1 MSSPQWYFDRFCLDP
16 DRACLWCGAETVALS
31 PKAFD
36 VLHYLVTH
44 ADRLVSKDELLDAVW
59 PQAAVS
65 EAVVRVTIGALRKA
79 LGDTIQPSR
88 FIATVPRRGYRFLAS
103 VTLVLVA
110 AETSTP
116 WSDPPATVP
125 PVPPSLLV
133 EREAVLQRLW
143 EAWTYARQGQR
154 QVVWVTGEAGIGKT
168 AVVEAFRARVAQAP
182 AVLLAAG
189 QCVEHYGSEEAYL
202 PVLEAL
208 GHLCRGPDGDG
219 LIALLHQHAPT
230 WLVQMPWLLSAT
242 RREQLHYE
250 LQGATRER
258 MLREFAEV
266 VDTLTRETAL
276 VLLLEDLHWSDYAT
290 LDLLAL
296 LARRRTP
303 ARLLVLGTY
312 RPGEALVYHHPLH
325 TVIQDLQQHEYATE
339 LPLAPLSVEAVA
351 TYLAT
356 HFPQSQFPT
365 ALTLWLHQ
373 RTDGN
378 PLFLVTLVQ
387 ALTEQGV
394 FHEHDGCWTV
404 QGRIET
410 FAREVPESLRQMLE
424 QQITRLRPEAQR
436 VLEVAS
442 VAGVEF
448 AATMV
453 AAGTETDADLVEERC
468 EELVSQQLLRPLG
481 MTPWPNGTVT
491 TRYAFQHA
499 LYRQVIYERLGAGRR
514 IRLHQRLG
522 ECLEAAYGAQAGEI
536 AAELAVHF
544 EHGRDYRRAVQY
556 LQQAGENAIRR
567 CANQEAV
574 RLLTKGLELLT
585 TLPETREH
593 TRQELAL
600 QATLGRALA
609 ATRGFASSE
618 TEQAYVRAWRLGL
631 QVDDT
636 EQLCTVLWGLW
647 RLYNARAESQ
657 KAQQL
662 GEQLLHLAQ
671 RQHAPAI
678 FLGAHCSL
686 GGTLLFRG
694 ELRQAHAHAS
704 QGMALY
710 DLQRHRALA
719 FLYGEDP
726 GVGCHEYGALALW
739 LLGYPDQA
747 LTTTHTALALAQ
759 ELAHPFSMGHAL
771 HGLAYL
777 HGLRRETDAVREQAE
792 AIRALATV
800 QGFPLWDAAGTI
812 WHGWVLAMQGYSEA
826 GIRQLRQGMAAW
838 DATGTQWPSPVYL
851 AWLAKALGH
860 SGQVDEGLRLLAEA
874 LAVVDTTGERWWEA
888 ELHRLTGELLL
899 RQAVAD
905 VRQAENCW
913 HQALAVARRQQARSW
928 ELRAAM
934 SLSRLWQQQGK
945 RGDAY
950 ALLAPIY
957 SWFTEGFDTADLQA
971 ARVLLEDLA

>member
-1 MSSPQWYFDRFCLDP
+1 
-16 DRACLWCGAETVALS
+16 VALS

-36 VLHYLVTH
+36 MLHYLVTH
-44 ADRLVSKDELLDAVW
+44 AGRLVTKDELLDAIW

-79 LGDTIQPSR
+79 LGDTIQPPR

-103 VTLVLVA
+103 VTLVA
-110 AETSTP
+110 IETPIP
-116 WSDPPATVP
+116 WPDPSATLS
-125 PVPPSLLV
+125 PVLPSLLV

-143 EAWTYARQGQR
+143 EAWTYACQGQR

-168 AVVEAFRARVAQAP
+168 AVVEAFRSRVAKAP

-208 GHLCRGPDGDG
+208 GHLCRAPDGDS

-230 WLVQMPWLLSAT
+230 WLVQMPWLLSAA

-250 LQGATRER
+250 LQGVTRER

-266 VDTLTRETAL
+266 VDTVTRETPL

-303 ARLLVLGTY
+303 ACLLMIGTY
-312 RPGEALVYHHPLH
+312 RPGEALVSHHPLH
-325 TVIQDLQQHEYATE
+325 TVIQDLQRHGYATE
-339 LPLAPLSVEAVA
+339 LPLGPLSVEAVA
-351 TYLAT
+351 TYLALR
-356 HFPQSQFPT
+356 FPQSQFPT
-365 ALTLWLHQ
+365 ALTLWLHE

-394 FHEHDGCWTV
+394 LHEHDGCWTM
-404 QGRIET
+404 QGRIQT
-410 FAREVPESLRQMLE
+410 FAREVPASLRQMLE

-442 VAGVEF
+442 ADGVEF
-448 AATMV
+448 VTTAV
-453 AAGTETDADLVEERC
+453 ASGAEMDIDLVEERC
-468 EELVSQQLLRPLG
+468 EELASQQLLRPLG
-481 MTPWPNGTVT
+481 VAPWPSGTVT

-499 LYRQVIYERLGAGRR
+499 LYQQVVYERLGAGRR

-522 ECLEAAYGAQAGEI
+522 ECLEAAYGAQASEV

-544 EHGRDYRRAVQY
+544 EQGRDYHRAVQY
-556 LQQAGENAIRR
+556 LQQAGENAIRL

-585 TLPETREH
+585 NLQRTPEH

-609 ATRGFASSE
+609 ATRGFASAE
-618 TEQAYVRAWRLGL
+618 AEQAYVRAWRLSL

-647 RLYNARAESQ
+647 RLYNARAASQ

-671 RQHAPAI
+671 RQHDPAI
-678 FLGAHCSL
+678 FLGAHCAL

-694 ELRQAHAHAS
+694 ELRQAQAHAS

-710 DLQRHRALA
+710 DIQRHRALA

-747 LTTTHTALALAQ
+747 LTTMHTALALAQ
-759 ELAHPFSMGHAL
+759 ELPHPFSMGHAL

-777 HGLRRETDAVREQAE
+777 HGLRRETDAVREQAK
-792 AIRALATV
+792 AIQALATM
-800 QGFPLWDAAGTI
+800 QGFPLWGAAGTI
-812 WHGWVLAMQGYSEA
+812 WHGWVLAMQDHSEA

-851 AWLAKALGH
+851 AWLAEVLGH
-860 SGQVDEGLRLLAEA
+860 GGQVDEGLRLLTEA
-874 LAVVDTTGERWWEA
+874 LAVMDTTGERWWEA
-888 ELHRLTGELLL
+888 ELHRLQGELLL
-899 RQAVAD
+899 RQAIAD
-905 VRQAENCW
+905 VRQAEACL
-913 HQALAVARRQQARSW
+913 HQALVVARHQQARSW
-928 ELRAAM
+928 ELRAAT
-934 SLSRLWQQQGK
+934 SLTRLWQQQGK
-945 RGDAY
+945 RDDAY
-950 ALLAPIY
+950 ELLAPIY
-957 SWFTEGFDTADLQA
+957 GWFTEGFDTADLQA
-971 ARVLLEDLA
+971 ARVLLEELT

>member
-1 MSSPQWYFDRFCLDP
+1 MSSPQWCFDRFRLDP
-16 DRACLWCGAETVALS
+16 DRACLWCDAEAVALS

-59 PQAAVS
+59 PQTAVG
-65 EAVVRVTIGALRKA
+65 EAVVRVIIGVLRKA
-79 LGDTIQPSR
+79 LGDTSQPPR
-88 FIATVPRRGYRFLAS
+88 FIATVPRRGYRFLAP
-103 VTLVLVA
+103 VTLVA
-110 AETSTP
+110 AVTPAP
-116 WSDPPATVP
+116 WSTPPATMP
-125 PVPPSLLV
+125 PVPPALLV

-143 EAWTYARQGQR
+143 EAWIQARQGQR

-168 AVVEAFRARVAQAP
+168 TVLEAFRAKVATVP
-182 AVLLAAG
+182 AVLLAVG
-189 QCVEHYGSEEAYL
+189 QCVEHYGPGEAYL

-219 LIALLHQHAPT
+219 LVALLHQHAPT
-230 WLVQMPWLLSAT
+230 WLVQMPWLLSAA

-266 VDTLTRETAL
+266 VDTLTGETPL

-303 ARLLVLGTY
+303 ARLLVIGTY

-325 TVIQDLQQHEYATE
+325 TVMQDLQQHGYATE
-339 LPLAPLSVEAVA
+339 LPLTPLSVEAVA

-356 HFPQSQFPT
+356 RFPQCQVQT
-365 ALTLWLHQ
+365 ALAPWLHQ

-387 ALTEQGV
+387 TLAERGIWHQ
-394 FHEHDGCWTV
+394 HDGRWTMPE
-404 QGRIET
+404 RLEAL
-410 FAREVPESLRQMLE
+410 AREVPESLRQVLE
-424 QQITRLRPEAQR
+424 QQITRLLPEAQR

-442 VAGVEF
+442 VAGAEF
-448 AATMV
+448 VVTVV
-453 AAGTETDADLVEERC
+453 AAGLEADADAVEERC
-468 EELVSQQLLRPLG
+468 EELVGQQLLRPLG
-481 MTPWPNGTVT
+481 VMPWPNGTVT

-499 LYRQVIYERLGAGRR
+499 LYQQAVYERLGAGRR
-514 IRLHQRLG
+514 VRLHQRLG
-522 ECLEAAYGAQAGEI
+522 GCLEAAYGAQAGEI

-585 TLPETREH
+585 SLPDTPAH
-593 TRQELAL
+593 TWQELAL

-609 ATRGFASSE
+609 ATLGFASAE
-618 TEQAYVRAWRLGL
+618 TEQAYARAWELGR
-631 QVDDT
+631 QVEET
-636 EQLCTVLWGLW
+636 AQLGTVLWGLW
-647 RLYNARAESQ
+647 RVYNARAASHM
-657 KAQQL
+657 AQQL

-671 RQHAPAI
+671 RQHDLAL
-678 FLGAHCSL
+678 FLGAHCAL

-694 ELRQAHAHAS
+694 ALRQAYAHAS
-704 QGMALY
+704 QGMARY
-710 DLQRHRALA
+710 DLQRHRPLA

-747 LTTTHTALALAQ
+747 LTTMHAALALAQ
-759 ELAHPFSMGHAL
+759 ELAHPFSLGRVL

-777 HGLRRETDAVREQAE
+777 YALRQEVDAVREQAA
-792 AIRALATV
+792 AIMALATA
-800 QGFPLWDAAGTI
+800 QGFPLWSAAGTF
-812 WHGWVLAMQGYSEA
+812 WHGWVLAMQDDSEA
-826 GIRQLRQGMAAW
+826 GIRQMRQGMAAW

-851 AWLAKALGH
+851 AWLAAALGH
-860 SGQVDEGLRLLAEA
+860 DGQVDEGLRLLAEA
-874 LAVVDTTGERWWEA
+874 LAVVDTTGECWWEA
-888 ELHRLTGELLL
+888 ELHRLTGDLLL
-899 RQAVAD
+899 RQAVPAAP
-905 VRQAENCW
+905 QAETYW
-913 HQALAVARRQQARSW
+913 HQALAVARRQHARSW

-945 RGDAY
+945 RDDAY
-950 ALLAPIY
+950 ALLVPIY
-957 SWFTEGFDTADLQA
+957 GWFTEGFDTADLQA
-971 ARVLLEDLA
+971 ARRLLEELA